1 MKKLTILPKQN
12 KISYGADKDI
22 PRLLWKDGITNMT
35 DITISQKVGIMFTI
49 VVMSLQSDGIE
60 FFNHVLKKP
69 KIVHDMRQCF
79 QIMLCYWMWLKKKK
93 YRKEIMRSL
102 FQKPLMPSEKY

>member
-1 MKKLTILPKQN
+1 M
-12 KISYGADKDI
+12 

-35 DITISQKVGIMFTI
+35 DITPSQKVGTMFTI

-69 KIVHDMRQCF
+69 KIVYDMRQCF
-79 QIMLCYWMWLKKKK
+79 QMMLCYWIWLKRNNIEKDMIKG
-93 YRKEIMRSL
+93 L
-102 FQKPLMPSEKY
+102 F